1 MPKQASKISIYIVSD
16 SIGET
21 GENIV
26 RAALAQ
32 FDVGDVHTKKTPY
45 VHTKNQLKDIIDQAS
60 LEDEVILFHTIVDRE
75 LIEFTSNYSK
85 EKGIRSVDLMS
96 PTVRAIENR
105 TGLEPSREPGIV
117 RKMDETYFKRVE
129 AVEFAVKYDDGQD
142 SAGILEAD
150 LVILG
155 ISRTSKTPLSMF
167 LANKNIK
174 VCNIPLV
181 PESKPPKEIFQIPAR
196 RVVGLTNSPMEV
208 SEIREARLIALG
220 LPKGSNYARM
230 ERILEELDYADEIM
244 KKIGCPV
251 VDMTNKAIEDTAEI
265 ILSILK
271 KYNSRFEYI

>member
-1 MPKQASKISIYIVSD
+1 MQNLDTKIIIYIVSD
-16 SIGET
+16 SIGES

-26 RAALAQ
+26 NAALAQ
-32 FDVGDVHTKKTPY
+32 FNMEKVDIKKIPY
-45 VHTKNQLKDIIDQAS
+45 VYTKGDLKSIIDEAS
-60 LEDEVILFHTIVDRE
+60 LHKNAILFYTIANQN
-75 LIEFTSNYSK
+75 LIEFAGAYSM
-85 EKGIRSVDLMS
+85 EKNLKSVDLIGPLMEK
-96 PTVRAIENR
+96 IKNR
-105 TGLEPSREPGIV
+105 TGLEPSQEPGII
-117 RKMDETYFKRVE
+117 RKMDENYFRRVE

-142 SAGILEAD
+142 PTGVLKAD

-181 PESKPPKEIFQIPAR
+181 PEAKPPKEIFQIPAR
-196 RVVGLTNSPMEV
+196 RIVGLTNSPLEV
-208 SEIREARLIALG
+208 IEIREERLKAMG
-220 LPKGSNYARM
+220 LPKGSSYAKM

-251 VDMTNKAIEDTAEI
+251 VDMTHKAIEDTADI

-271 KYNSRFEYI
+271 KYNTRFEYI